1 MSKTKTQELKPNDL
15 CQCKVGRNT
24 MLVTLIAEDDS
35 LKGGWLVRS
44 TKTGK
49 EMIIRDASRLTLSET
64 SEPDYVEE
72 ASKAAKAKPATKRPP
87 KKSPKTSGKKT
98 SLLDVAAQVLET
110 EDRPMGCHEIV
121 EAAIEQ
127 NFWKPGSGK
136 TPANTL
142 YSSIIREIAK
152 RGDDSRFQRSE
163 ERGKF
168 ELAE

>member
-1 MSKTKTQELKPNDL
+1 MSKTQELKPNDL

-35 LKGGWLVRS
+35 IQGGWLVRS

-49 EMIIRDASRLTLSET
+49 EMIIRDASRLTLSKAA
-64 SEPDYVEE
+64 EPEHAE
-72 ASKAAKAKPATKRPP
+72 KASKAAKAKPTTERSS
-87 KKSPKTSGKKT
+87 KKSPKTSGTKT
-98 SLLDVAAQVLET
+98 SLLDAAARVLEA

-142 YSSIIREIAK
+142 YSSIIREMAK
-152 RGDDSRFQRSE
+152 RGDDSRFCRSE